1 MTTGAAWNVDDP
13 FKPWARFDKDAIREI
28 PFDWTEWLT
37 DIGSTYASHT
47 IIVATGLEC
56 TTSVQASGVITA
68 TIQKASAAAL
78 TLGTKYAVTVYLAP
92 RVLTQLA
99 VEGTVVRG
107 VNAEVQRRNIP
118 QTYTAAGRQAQ
129 PGRANM
135 TPLVMSRSL

>member
-47 IIVATGLEC
+47 IICQTGLEC

-68 TIQKASAAAL
+68 TIQKASAATL
-78 TLGTKYAVTVYLAP
+78 VLGTKYSVTCRIVAANGEQDDQTLYLKI
-92 RVLTQLA
+92 
-99 VEGTVVRG
+99 VEK
-107 VNAEVQRRNIP
+107 
-118 QTYTAAGRQAQ
+118 
-129 PGRANM
+129 
-135 TPLVMSRSL
+135 